1 MLLKDDLM
9 SRRTNWNPEFKLRL
23 QGISNWLEW
32 EINSIYVF
40 DQPLVILQEKWT
52 IFDLSQSFNN
62 RNERGRFCRTSK
74 RPSGGLTS
82 SNLLMIISL
91 TCWTIS
97 PFKQTIFFQEGKV
110 NKHLLELMEP
120 AGCCKF
126 ASFLFLRT

>member
-82 SNLLMIISL
+82 SIDDHLTHLLDHFSI
-91 TCWTIS
+91 
-97 PFKQTIFFQEGKV
+97 QTNNFFPRRRGL
-110 NKHLLELMEP
+110 NKHLLKLMEL
-120 AGCCKF
+120 AGCCEF